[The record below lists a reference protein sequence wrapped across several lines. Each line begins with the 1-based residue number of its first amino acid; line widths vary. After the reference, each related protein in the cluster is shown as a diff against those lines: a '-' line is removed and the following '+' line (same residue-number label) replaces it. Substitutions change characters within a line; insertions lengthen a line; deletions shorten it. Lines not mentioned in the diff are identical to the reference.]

1 MIDEG
6 DLDYVTGFCIK
17 EIHQEEIKVFSQS
30 CDGGCLPKG
39 LLD

>member
-30 CDGGCLPKG
+30 CDGGCLPKDF
-39 LLD
+39 LD